1 VPDSH
6 PSLETLAR
14 WLAGR
19 LEHDEVL
26 TDIAPHLFDRCPECQ
41 AKQGEIQ
48 RLLREVGHW
57 DEEIA
62 VIESREAPELFAWLA
77 QHPFEEQLELIE
89 ERDEFHAWGL
99 CHLLLKKSQEAVFEE
114 PERAI
119 DYAEL
124 AGRIADHLG
133 PVYDVNWIL
142 DLRTQIYSHLGN
154 ARRVLGELRSAEAA
168 FRKAELC
175 AAKSTTGNGL
185 VLADLLSLKSS
196 LRRAQRR
203 LSEALDLSNGAFR
216 IYSQE
221 EHRQGIAKTLL
232 QRAKLYEETD
242 QLTEA
247 IAILQHAEKEIDSSE
262 QPRTFAYSR
271 FNLIVCLILADRFQE
286 AEQLLDEVR
295 TRFRD
300 VAQPLDLV
308 RLRWVESNVNLGLGR
323 LDEAEAGFRDVQGEF
338 LDRRMGYDAALVS
351 LDLAVLYAQRGAT
364 RELKRLAAEV
374 MPAFESREVHREA
387 MAALIM
393 FQNACEEER
402 LTVELARHLAAFLQ
416 RERKARAD

>member
-1 VPDSH
+1 VPESH

-19 LEHDEVL
+19 MEHDEVL
-26 TDIAPHLFDRCPECQ
+26 AEIAPHLFARCAECRG
-41 AKQGEIQ
+41 KRDEIE
-48 RLLREVGHW
+48 RLLQEVGHW

-62 VIESREAPELFAWLA
+62 VVESREAPELFFWLA
-77 QHPFEEQLELIE
+77 QHSFEEQLELIE

-119 DYAEL
+119 DLAEL
-124 AGRIADHLG
+124 ADRIADHLG

-142 DLRTQIYSHLGN
+142 DLRTQIFSHLGN
-154 ARRVLGELRSAEAA
+154 ARRVLGELRSADAA

-175 AAKSTTGNGL
+175 AAKSTTGNRL
-185 VLADLLSLKSS
+185 VLADLLSLKGS

-203 LSEALDLSNGAFR
+203 LAEALDVSNGAFR
-216 IYSQE
+216 IYRE
-221 EHRQGIAKTLL
+221 EGHPQGIAKTLL
-232 QRAKLYEETD
+232 QRAKLYEETGALD
-242 QLTEA
+242 KA
-247 IAILQHAEKEIDSSE
+247 IEILERAAQEIDPAE
-262 QPRTFAYSR
+262 QPRIFAYSR
-271 FNLIVCLILADRFQE
+271 FNLVVCLIHVGRFQE
-286 AEQLLDEVR
+286 AEHLLDEVR
-295 TRFRD
+295 ARFREA
-300 VAQPLDLV
+300 AQPLDLV
-308 RLRWVESNVNLGLGR
+308 RLRWVESNVHLGLDR
-323 LDEAEAGFRDVQGEF
+323 LEEAEFGFRDVQREF

-364 RELKRLAAEV
+364 QELKRLAAEI

-402 LTVELARHLAAFLQ
+402 LTVKLARHLAAFLQ
-416 RERKARAD
+416 RERKARAE

>member
-1 VPDSH
+1 VPQSH

-26 TDIAPHLFDRCPECQ
+26 TEIAPHLFDRCLECR
-41 AKQGEIQ
+41 ARYDEIQ
-48 RLLREVGHW
+48 RLLQDVGHW
-57 DEEIA
+57 DEE
-62 VIESREAPELFAWLA
+62 VVVVESREAPELFAWLE
-77 QHPFEEQLELIE
+77 QHPFDEQLELIE

-99 CHLLLKKSQEAVFEE
+99 CHFLLTKSQQAVFEE
-114 PERAI
+114 PERAT

-124 AGRIADHLG
+124 ADRVADHLG

-142 DLRTQIYSHLGN
+142 DLRTQIFSHLGN

-175 AAKSTTGNGL
+175 ASKSTTGNSL
-185 VLADLLSLKSS
+185 VVADLFDLKSS

-203 LSEALDLSNGAFR
+203 LAEALDLVSRALSLYEREG
-216 IYSQE
+216 
-221 EHRQGIAKTLL
+221 HRPGIAKALL
-232 QRAKLYEETD
+232 HKAKLYEEMAD
-242 QLTEA
+242 LEQA
-247 IAILQHAEKEIDSSE
+247 IDLLQVGAGEIDPSE
-262 QPRTFAYSR
+262 EPRLYAYAR
-271 FNLIVCLILADRFQE
+271 FNLLGCLTQAQRHEE
-286 AEQLLDEVR
+286 AERLLPEVR
-295 TRFRD
+295 ARFHE

-308 RLRWVESNVNLGLGR
+308 RLRWAEASIASGLGR
-323 LDEAEAGFRDVQGEF
+323 HDDAEAAYREVQKEF

-351 LDLAVLYAQRGAT
+351 LDLAILYAQRGAT
-364 RELKRLAAEV
+364 QKLKRLAAEV
-374 MPAFESREVHREA
+374 MPVFESREVHREA

-402 LTVELARHLAAFLQ
+402 LTVKLARHLATFLQ
-416 RERKARAD
+416 RERKIRTE

>member
-26 TDIAPHLFDRCPECQ
+26 ADIAPHLFDRCPECQ
-41 AKQGEIQ
+41 ARQGEIQ

-62 VIESREAPELFAWLA
+62 VVESREAPELFAWLA
-77 QHPFEEQLELIE
+77 QHPFEEQLDLIE

-99 CHLLLKKSQEAVFEE
+99 CHLFLKKSQEAVFEE

-124 AGRIADHLG
+124 ADRIADHLG

-154 ARRVLGELRSAEAA
+154 ARRVLGELRSSEAA

-175 AAKSTTGNGL
+175 AVKSTTGNGL
-185 VLADLLSLKSS
+185 VFADLCNLKSS

-203 LSEALDLSNGAFR
+203 LAEAMDLADRALSLYVR
-216 IYSQE
+216 E
-221 EHRQGIAKTLL
+221 EYQPGIAKALIHK
-232 QRAKLYEETD
+232 AKLCEETGD
-242 QLTEA
+242 LAQA
-247 IAILQHAEKEIDSSE
+247 IEVLERSGSEIDADSE
-262 QPRTFAYSR
+262 PRLYAYAR
-271 FNLIVCLILADRFQE
+271 FNLLGCLTQAERHEE
-286 AEQLLDEVR
+286 AERLLPEVR
-295 TRFRD
+295 ARFLES
-300 VAQPLDLV
+300 AKPLDLV
-308 RLRWVESNVNLGLGR
+308 RLRWAEASIAAGLGR
-323 LDEAEAGFRDVQGEF
+323 QDEAEAAFRDVQGEF

-351 LDLAVLYAQRGAT
+351 LDLAV
-364 RELKRLAAEV
+364 
-374 MPAFESREVHREA
+374 
-387 MAALIM
+387 I
-393 FQNACEEER
+393 
-402 LTVELARHLAAFLQ
+402 
-416 RERKARAD
+416 